1 MMKLVF
7 SAPGMSCG
15 HCKARVEK
23 ALAAAGFKDGVLVN
37 LDDKTVTVESN
48 AAGGND
54 ASAEKL
60 AAIITDAGYPATLI

>member
-23 ALAAAGFKDGVLVN
+23 ALAAAGFKDGVQVN

-48 AAGGND
+48 G
-54 ASAEKL
+54 SAEKL